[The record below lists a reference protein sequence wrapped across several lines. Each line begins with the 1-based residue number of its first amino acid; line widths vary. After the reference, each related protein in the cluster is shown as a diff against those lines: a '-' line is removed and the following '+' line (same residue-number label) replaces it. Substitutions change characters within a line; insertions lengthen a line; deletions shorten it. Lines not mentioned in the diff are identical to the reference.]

1 MFRCLRRKRRAS
13 IKWWLP
19 NGPIAGLP
27 AIFYPQ
33 VASNLG
39 GVIEVFVSPTPPP
52 AALPPCRFRFPDP
65 ARADAEGLLAEG
77 GDLEPSTLIAAY
89 RAGIFPWP
97 YDDHELLWW
106 SPDPRAIL
114 PLDGLH
120 VSRSLARLLRQGRF
134 RVTLNAAFPQVIA
147 GCADRE
153 ETWITPALRAA
164 YERLHGLG
172 WAHSVEVW
180 GPDGTLA
187 GGLYG
192 VAVGALFSA
201 ESMFHRVTDAS
212 KVAMVALVDR
222 LRQRGFVLLDTQWVT
237 DHLTQFGAI
246 EIPRSEYLQLL
257 QKALRV
263 DARFVDGGA

>member
-1 MFRCLRRKRRAS
+1 
-13 IKWWLP
+13 
-19 NGPIAGLP
+19 
-27 AIFYPQ
+27 
-33 VASNLG
+33 
-39 GVIEVFVSPTPPP
+39 VIEVVVAPTPRP
-52 AALPPCRFRFPDP
+52 AVLAPCRFEFPDP

-77 GDLEPSTLIAAY
+77 GDLEPATLIAAY

-97 YDDHELLWW
+97 YQEHELLWW

-134 RVTLNAAFPQVIA
+134 RVTLNAAFPDVVA

-164 YERLHGLG
+164 YVRLHTLG

-180 GPDGTLA
+180 APDGALA

-201 ESMFHRVTDAS
+201 ESMFHRVRDAS
-212 KVAMVALVDR
+212 KVALVALVGHAR
-222 LRQRGFVLLDTQWVT
+222 RVGLTLLDVQVPSA
-237 DHLTQFGAI
+237 HLTSLGARTI
-246 EIPRSEYLQLL
+246 ARRDYL
-257 QKALRV
+257 ARV
-263 DARFVDGGA
+263 RGAVTQAVRMAP

>member
-1 MFRCLRRKRRAS
+1 MFRYLRRKPRAS

-19 NGPIAGLP
+19 NRPIAGLP

-134 RVTLNAAFPQVIA
+134 RVTLNAAFAQVIA

-180 GPDGTLA
+180 APDGTLA

-201 ESMFHRVTDAS
+201 ESMFHRARDAS
-212 KVAMVALVDR
+212 KVALVGLVAHARRVGLT
-222 LRQRGFVLLDTQWVT
+222 LLDVQVPSA
-237 DHLTQFGAI
+237 HLASLGART
-246 EIPRSEYLQLL
+246 IPRREYL
-257 QKALRV
+257 ARV
-263 DARFVDGGA
+263 AAAVRRPVRVGR

>member
-134 RVTLNAAFPQVIA
+134 RVTLNAAFAQVIA

-180 GPDGTLA
+180 APDGTLA

-201 ESMFHRVTDAS
+201 ESMFHRARDAS
-212 KVAMVALVDR
+212 KVALVGLVAHARRVGLT
-222 LRQRGFVLLDTQWVT
+222 LLDVQVPSA
-237 DHLTQFGAI
+237 HLASLGART
-246 EIPRSEYLQLL
+246 IPRREYL
-257 QKALRV
+257 ARV
-263 DARFVDGGA
+263 AAAVRRPVRVGR